1 MLKEKIMIEP
11 KNKSDSEL
19 MTDLE
24 VLRLK
29 ETNVIADIVLHLAE
43 VETRGIYREAGY
55 SSLFTYCTECLG
67 YSEGGAA
74 RRVRAAKCLLKTP
87 SVYEQLKSGQIT
99 LCSLS
104 EVAPIVTDKN
114 HVEVFKAITGV
125 SKRTAQEIAISFGA
139 PVQKKR
145 SVIRSKKVVLTP
157 PVELINTDSSKIEA
171 KSEKLYSFSF
181 EVKEDVKALYDEASL
196 ITGNTK
202 PEELFEKLL
211 KEFVAR
217 KTKEPKVIANPNI
230 VKAKDP
236 KVTTVSRAISLKTKR
251 QVYKRDNRQCTYVSK
266 DGKRCSKRHNLEIDH
281 VQPFSLGGSNDLNN
295 LRLLCKSHNL
305 LQAEYTF
312 GRDFI
317 RSFTSAGGVVKN
329 KSI

>member
-1 MLKEKIMIEP
+1 MIEL

-19 MTDLE
+19 MTELKL
-24 VLRLK
+24 LRRK

-43 VETRGIYREAGY
+43 VETRGIFREAGY
-55 SSLFTYCTECLG
+55 SSLFAYCTECLG

-145 SVIRSKKVVLTP
+145 SVIRPKRVVATP
-157 PVELINTDSSKIEA
+157 PVELSYAESPQVEA
-171 KSEKLYSFSF
+171 KTEKLYSFSF
-181 EVKEDVKALYDEASL
+181 EVKEDIKALYDEASL
-196 ITGNTK
+196 ITGATK

-217 KTKEPKVIANPNI
+217 KTKESIINAKTKI

-236 KVTTVSRAISLKTKR
+236 KTSTISRAIPLKTKR
-251 QVYKRDNRQCTYVSK
+251 EVFKRDNRQCTYVAK
-266 DGKRCSKRHNLEIDH
+266 DGKCCSKRHNLEIDH
-281 VQPFSLGGSNDLNN
+281 IMPRALGGSNDIRN
-295 LRLLCKSHNL
+295 LRLLCRSHNL

-317 RSFTSAGGVVKN
+317 RSFTNAGGVNKN
-329 KSI
+329 KST

>member
-1 MLKEKIMIEP
+1 MIEL

-19 MTDLE
+19 MSELK
-24 VLRLK
+24 VLRRK

-43 VETRGIYREAGY
+43 VETRGIFREAGY

-74 RRVRAAKCLLKTP
+74 RRVRASKCLIKTP

-114 HVEVFKAITGV
+114 HMEVFKAITGV

-145 SVIRSKKVVLTP
+145 SVIRSKRVVTTP
-157 PVELINTDSSKIEA
+157 PALVDFTNTDTLLVEDKT
-171 KSEKLYSFSF
+171 EKLYSFSF
-181 EVKEDVKALYDEASL
+181 EVKEDTKALYDQACL
-196 ITGNTK
+196 ISGSTK

-217 KTKEPKVIANPNI
+217 KTREPRVIAKTKI

-236 KVTTVSRAISLKTKR
+236 KTSTVSRAIPLKTKR
-251 QVYKRDNRQCTYVSK
+251 EVFKRDNRQCTYVAK
-266 DGKRCSKRHNLEIDH
+266 DGKRCTKRHNLEIDH
-281 VQPFSLGGSNDLNN
+281 IRPFSLGGSNDLSN

-305 LQAEYTF
+305 LQAEYAF

-317 RSFTSAGGVVKN
+317 KSFTSAGGVTKN
-329 KSI
+329 KSA

>member
-1 MLKEKIMIEP
+1 MREI

-19 MTDLE
+19 MAELK
-24 VLRLK
+24 VLRHK

-67 YSEGGAA
+67 YSEGGAS
-74 RRVRAAKCLLKTP
+74 RRVRAAKCLIKTP
-87 SVYEQLKSGQIT
+87 QVYEQLKSGQIT

-104 EVAPIVTDKN
+104 EVALIVTTEN
-114 HVEVFKAITGV
+114 QEQVLKAITGV

-145 SVIRSKKVVLTP
+145 SAIRSKRVVLTP
-157 PVELINTDSSKIEA
+157 PVNLSSTDLPQLQA
-171 KSEKLYSFSF
+171 KTEKLYSFSF
-181 EVKEDVKALYDEASL
+181 EVKEDIKELYDEASL
-196 ITGNTK
+196 IVGTSK

-217 KTKEPKVIANPNI
+217 KTKEPKVIAKPNI
-230 VKAKDP
+230 VKAKDNNKP
-236 KVTTVSRAISLKTKR
+236 NTVSRSIPLKTKR
-251 QVYKRDNRQCTYVSK
+251 EVFKRDNRQCSYVSK

-281 VQPFSLGGSNDLNN
+281 IQPYALGGTNDLRN

-312 GRDFI
+312 GREFI
-317 RSFTSAGGVVKN
+317 KSFTTAGGVSKN
-329 KSI
+329 KNT

>member
-1 MLKEKIMIEP
+1 MIDL
-11 KNKSDSEL
+11 KNKSDNELMSEL
-19 MTDLE
+19 KI
-24 VLRLK
+24 LRSK

-74 RRVRAAKCLLKTP
+74 RRVRAAKCLIKTP

-125 SKRTAQEIAISFGA
+125 SKGKAQEIAISFGA

-145 SVIRSKKVVLTP
+145 SVIRSKRVVIAP
-157 PVELINTDSSKIEA
+157 PVEFSNTDSPQVEA
-171 KSEKLYSFSF
+171 KTEKLYSFSF

-196 ITGNTK
+196 ITGSTK
-202 PEELFEKLL
+202 PEELFTELL

-217 KTKEPKVIANPNI
+217 KAKEPRVIAKTRI

-236 KVTTVSRAISLKTKR
+236 KAIAISRTIPLKTKR
-251 QVYKRDNRQCTYVSK
+251 EVFKRDNRQCTYVAK
-266 DGKRCSKRHNLEIDH
+266 DGKRCTKRHNLEIDH
-281 VQPFSLGGSNDLNN
+281 IRPFAFGGTNDLGN

-305 LQAEYTF
+305 LQAEYAF
-312 GRDFI
+312 GREFI
-317 RSFTSAGGVVKN
+317 KSFTSAGGVSKN
-329 KSI
+329 KST